1 MMLGAFL
8 SWVSIFTLVF
18 GFIAIPF
25 LEKTLQL
32 LQIKALFYLPSSKT
46 QPSLFKFM
54 VAAIKSSVFKL
65 EDQFVRLG
73 EYAEQLKDLGA
84 AFKVQRTLQRLSP
97 KTAAL
102 PNEDALPDFNSF
114 DYTVAEEDSAVE
126 EFS

>member
-84 AFKVQRTLQRLSP
+84 AFKIQRTLQRLSP

-102 PNEDALPDFNSF
+102 PN
-114 DYTVAEEDSAVE
+114 
-126 EFS
+126 